1 MGKQYEL
8 IVSVEGLSSTRE
20 EKNKEKVKKVNRG
33 NNTNNIDSTEE
44 SGSGAGAAAAGLALM
59 AAKEVA
65 KVSRE
70 AATTYVSQIG
80 ARQDNIAKQNRI
92 QNTIEIVGE
101 SVSTGL
107 NILTTTAAGASI
119 GSLAGPVGTAV
130 GAAVGAAIAIASEAS
145 SKAIEISANLKDYS
159 RLQTTNLLEAEKA
172 SERLGRIA
180 TNRNR

>member
-44 SGSGAGAAAAGLALM
+44 SGGGGAAAAGLALM

>member
-33 NNTNNIDSTEE
+33 IITIDVVSTGE
-44 SGSGAGAAAAGLALM
+44 SGGGAKAAAVLALM

>member
-33 NNTNNIDSTEE
+33 NNANNINTTEE
-44 SGSGAGAAAAGLALM
+44 SGAGSAAIGLALM

-107 NILTTTAAGASI
+107 NILTTTAAGASL

>member
-33 NNTNNIDSTEE
+33 NNTNNIDSTGE
-44 SGSGAGAAAAGLALM
+44 SGGGANAAAVLALM

-119 GSLAGPVGTAV
+119 GSLAGPVGKAV

>member
-33 NNTNNIDSTEE
+33 DNTSNINTTGE
-44 SGSGAGAAAAGLALM
+44 SSGGAAAAKGLALM

-107 NILTTTAAGASI
+107 NVLTTTAAGASL
-119 GSLAGPVGTAV
+119 GSLASPVGTAV

>member
-33 NNTNNIDSTEE
+33 NNTNNIDSTGE
-44 SGSGAGAAAAGLALM
+44 SSGGAAAAAGLALM

>member
-33 NNTNNIDSTEE
+33 NNTNNIDGTGE
-44 SGSGAGAAAAGLALM
+44 SSGGANVAAGLALM

-130 GAAVGAAIAIASEAS
+130 GTAVGAAIAIASEAS

>member
-33 NNTNNIDSTEE
+33 NNTNNIDGTEE
-44 SGSGAGAAAAGLALM
+44 SGGGAKAAAGLALM

-119 GSLAGPVGTAV
+119 GSFAGPVGTAV

>member
-8 IVSVEGLSSTRE
+8 IVSIEGLSSTRE

-33 NNTNNIDSTEE
+33 DNTTNINGTEE
-44 SGSGAGAAAAGLALM
+44 SGAGSAAAGLALM
-59 AAKEVA
+59 AAKEIA

-92 QNTIEIVGE
+92 QNTIDIVGE
-101 SVSTGL
+101 GVSTGL
-107 NILTTTAAGASI
+107 SILSTASAGATL

-130 GAAVGAAIAIASEAS
+130 GAAVGTAIAIASEAT

-159 RLQTTNLLEAEKA
+159 RLQATNLLEAAKA
-172 SERLGRIA
+172 SERLGRTA

>member
-33 NNTNNIDSTEE
+33 NNTNNIDGTEE
-44 SGSGAGAAAAGLALM
+44 SGGGAAAAAGLALM

>member
-33 NNTNNIDSTEE
+33 NNTNNIDGTEE
-44 SGSGAGAAAAGLALM
+44 SGGGAAAAAGLALM

-119 GSLAGPVGTAV
+119 GSLASPVGTAV

>member
-33 NNTNNIDSTEE
+33 NNTSNINGTEE
-44 SGSGAGAAAAGLALM
+44 SGTGAAAKTLALM

-92 QNTIEIVGE
+92 QNTIDIVGE

-107 NILTTTAAGASI
+107 SILTTASAGASI
-119 GSLAGPVGTAV
+119 GSFAGPVGTAV
-130 GAAVGAAIAIASEAS
+130 GAAVGTAIAIASEAS

>member
-20 EKNKEKVKKVNRG
+20 EKNKEKVKKVHRG
-33 NNTNNIDSTEE
+33 NNTNNIDSTGE
-44 SGSGAGAAAAGLALM
+44 SGGGANAAAGLALM

-119 GSLAGPVGTAV
+119 GSFAGPVGTAV

>member
-33 NNTNNIDSTEE
+33 NNTNNINSTEE
-44 SGSGAGAAAAGLALM
+44 SGGGAAAKALALM

-92 QNTIEIVGE
+92 QNTIDIVGE

-107 NILTTTAAGASI
+107 SILTTASAGASL

-130 GAAVGAAIAIASEAS
+130 GAAVGTAIAIASEAS

>member
-20 EKNKEKVKKVNRG
+20 EKNKEKVNKVNRG
-33 NNTNNIDSTEE
+33 NNTNNIDSTGE
-44 SGSGAGAAAAGLALM
+44 SGGGAKAAAGLALM

>member
-33 NNTNNIDSTEE
+33 NNTNNIDSTGE
-44 SGSGAGAAAAGLALM
+44 SGGGANAAVGLALM